1 MELGISPYAHY
12 VLAMEDS
19 AEPKAIDPRS
29 QTGSLREQMRV
40 RHPHLFSDTIR
51 ASEPA
56 LAREVLDF
64 HLETLTKRK
73 QEYQFEHFA
82 RALAEKELCPNLR
95 TQTGPTGGG
104 DAKVDSETYVVAPE
118 IAGRWFVGEPGAASE
133 RWAFAF
139 STKEKWQAKV
149 RSDVESIV
157 GTSRDYARIY
167 CITSRYAPDK
177 ARAALEDKLT
187 ANFGISVTILD
198 RTWILD
204 RIYANDRL
212 ALAVETLGLTVTE
225 RPAEAVGP
233 NDAARLRRLDEL
245 DRQIADP
252 NRYREARYSLAV
264 DCH

>member
-1 MELGISPYAHY
+1 ME
-12 VLAMEDS
+12 
-19 AEPKAIDPRS
+19 EPFEPEAIATRS
-29 QTGSLREQMRV
+29 QAGSLREQMRE
-40 RHPHLFSDTIR
+40 RRPHLFSDTVR
-51 ASEPA
+51 SSEPA

-104 DAKVDSETYVVAPE
+104 DAKVDSETYAVAPE
-118 IAGRWFVGEPGAASE
+118 IAERWFVGEPGTASE

-139 STKEKWQAKV
+139 STKETWQTKV

-157 GTSRDYARIY
+157 ATSRGYARIY

-177 ARAALEDKLT
+177 ARAALEDKL
-187 ANFGISVTILD
+187 AADIGIPVTILD

-212 ALAVETLGLTVTE
+212 ALAVETLGLTATATPVTAIGPMTLRACAASTSWIARSPTRVGTE
-225 RPAEAVGP
+225 RRVTRSPKTVSP
-233 NDAARLRRLDEL
+233 LR
-245 DRQIADP
+245 
-252 NRYREARYSLAV
+252 
-264 DCH
+264 